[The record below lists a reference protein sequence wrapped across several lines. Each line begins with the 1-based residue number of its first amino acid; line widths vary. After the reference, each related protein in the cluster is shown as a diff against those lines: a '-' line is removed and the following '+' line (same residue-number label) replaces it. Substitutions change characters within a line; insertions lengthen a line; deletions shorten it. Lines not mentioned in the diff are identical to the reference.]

1 MFLGHPSR
9 HDGVMDP
16 LIAAGDGA
24 AQSLFPGSD
33 GTHLRSR
40 DWSSTP
46 LGPVSGWPAEL
57 FAAVRTVLS
66 SRLPMMIWWGP
77 DLVQIYNEAFVPILG
92 DKQSTALGQRAI
104 LCWPE
109 AWADVGPL
117 AASVMAGQGATLS
130 QDFLLFLKRH
140 GYIEETYWTFSY
152 SPIVNDANEVLGIL
166 VATTDVTGRVVG
178 ERRLATVY
186 ELGTLP
192 RAGLHSLKEAA
203 QASLEIMGRNRP
215 AMPFAAC
222 YLLEGDEL
230 ELAASY
236 GLLTG
241 TDACPLRVPK
251 EASLAVARV
260 ARTGRSQMLDLRPLA
275 RPGDIAPSPLGNA
288 VPTLAMLK
296 PLTISGEDDPVGVLL
311 MGVNPYRGVDHVYRS
326 FFDLVGRQ
334 FSTLLT
340 DSRAHEQALRR
351 TEMLAELHESKT
363 RFFQNVS
370 HEFRTPLTLVL
381 GALGGPLGGPSQD
394 VAALDVGTID
404 AARRAALHLDRLVD
418 ALLTFAQAE
427 GDALVARRQ
436 PTDISALTRD
446 CSSMFRSALEAA
458 DLSLTV
464 EVPTSSTVVDMDPE
478 MWSRIVLNLLSN
490 AYKFTQAGGID
501 VRVKVTDRQ
510 AVLEVKDSGIGIA
523 QGELDRVFERFHQVA
538 SATSRTGPG
547 AGIGLALVADL
558 VSAHDGLVEVD
569 SAPGRGSTFRVSLP
583 LSAAVTSEV
592 APATVSDRL
601 RGQVLSELPAA
612 DRSSEEVAS
621 GAPSPASSGGRH
633 ILVVEDNDDLRR
645 YIVRLLHGDGWEVTA
660 APDAE
665 TALALTTMPDVVLSD
680 VMLPGLDGL
689 ALVRMLR
696 ANPDLSR
703 TPVVLLT
710 ARAGADSA
718 AKGLRAGADDYIV
731 KPFEP
736 AELLARLAVHHE
748 LAALRNFALDEAES
762 RSANLE
768 RALRSNRQIGAAI
781 GILMALHKLT
791 SEAAFAMLRQ
801 ASNNRNRTLRD
812 VADRVVLT
820 GSLHDGTPS

>member
-1 MFLGHPSR
+1 
-9 HDGVMDP
+9 MDP
-16 LIAAGDGA
+16 LIATGDLA
-24 AQSLFPGSD
+24 AQSLFSGSGD
-33 GTHLRSR
+33 MLSHLRSQ
-40 DWSSTP
+40 DWSATP

-57 FAAVRTVLS
+57 LAAARTVLS

-92 DKQSTALGQRAI
+92 DKQSAALGQRAI

-117 AASVMAGQGATLS
+117 AASVMAGEGATLS
-130 QDFLLFLKRH
+130 TDFLLFLKRH
-140 GYIEETYWTFSY
+140 GYMEETYWTFSY

-192 RAGLHSLKEAA
+192 RAELHSLKEAA
-203 QASLEIMGRNRP
+203 QASLKVMGRNRP

-222 YLLEGDEL
+222 YLLEAGQL
-230 ELAASY
+230 ELADSY

-241 TDACPLRVPK
+241 TDACPVTVPVDG
-251 EASLAVARV
+251 SLAVARV
-260 ARTGRSQMLDLRPLA
+260 ARTGRSQMLDLRPFA
-275 RPGDIAPSPLGNA
+275 RAGDITPSPLGNA
-288 VPTLAMLK
+288 VPTLAMLC
-296 PLTISGEDDPVGVLL
+296 PLTISGQDDPAGVLV
-311 MGVNPYRGVDHVYRS
+311 MGVNPYRGVDELYRS
-326 FFDLVGRQ
+326 FFDLVRSQ
-334 FSTLLT
+334 FSTLLS
-340 DSRAHEQALRR
+340 DSRAHEQQLRR
-351 TEMLAELHESKT
+351 TQMLAELDESKT

-381 GALGGPLGGPSQD
+381 GALGGPLAGSAQD
-394 VAALDVGTID
+394 GAELDVEAID

-427 GDALVARRQ
+427 GDALVAHRQ
-436 PTDISALTRD
+436 PTDISALTAD
-446 CSSMFRSALEAA
+446 CSSMFRSAVEAA
-458 DLSLTV
+458 GLSLSV
-464 EVPTSSTVVDMDPE
+464 DVPSSSTVVDMDPE

-501 VRVKVTDRQ
+501 VRLEVSDKR
-510 AVLEVKDSGIGIA
+510 AVLEVKDSGIGIEA
-523 QGELDRVFERFHQVA
+523 GELERVFERFHQVA
-538 SATSRTGPG
+538 NASSRTGPG

-558 VSAHDGLVEVD
+558 VRAHDGLVEVD
-569 SAPGRGSTFRVSLP
+569 SAPGQGSTFTVSLP
-583 LSAAVTSEV
+583 LSAAVTSQV
-592 APATVSDRL
+592 APATLSDRL
-601 RGQVLSELPAA
+601 RGQVLSDLPAS
-612 DRSSEEVAS
+612 DGRSEEAAS
-621 GAPSPASSGGRH
+621 GARPPASTDGRH

-645 YIVRLLHGDGWEVTA
+645 YIVRLLHGDGWQVTE

-665 TALALTTMPDVVLSD
+665 TALALESMPDVVLSD
-680 VMLPGLDGL
+680 VMLPGRDGL

-710 ARAGADSA
+710 ARAGVDAA

-736 AELLARLAVHHE
+736 AELLARLAVHYE
-748 LAALRNFALDEAES
+748 LAALRNFALDEAEN

-768 RALRSNRQIGAAI
+768 RALSSNRQIGAAI

-791 SEAAFAMLRQ
+791 SEAAFAMLRE
-801 ASNNRNRTLRD
+801 ASNNRNRSLRD

-820 GSLHDGTPS
+820 GSLDLGTSG